1 MIEVR
6 GLQRPD
12 GSQYAQR
19 LVQALQELPGV
30 AWAGVNAPLRRAIIA
45 LEPSAAPTLAELVA
59 VVDRIERDHL
69 EKAGLADTG
78 AAVEA
83 GTVAAPPT
91 DRGRVDQALWALTA
105 NAAGLVLSSAGAA
118 VRLTPIPV
126 ELAALITAVDAQ
138 PRVRQLLEAMV
149 GRPTTDVGLA
159 MLSAAGQGL
168 AGGWFGLAVDAA
180 QRVSALGEAGA
191 THDAWR
197 AREGE
202 LLADAQHVVAEPV
215 VVERPRLLPP
225 GRGGLARHRQPAAG
239 SCAGAGRGAQS
250 GPGGPGSLRHRVDPV
265 GIAQGCGGARLRGA
279 SAAGPGR
286 YGRAGR

>member
-1 MIEVR
+1 VLNLLGAALSLPARVLDVVDRDRVAGRRASLRADRAMIEVR

-45 LEPSAAPTLAELVA
+45 LDPSAAPTLAELVA
-59 VVDRIERDHL
+59 VVEGIERDHL

-78 AAVEA
+78 TAVEA
-83 GTVAAPPT
+83 GAVAAPPT

-118 VRLTPIPV
+118 VRLTPMPV

-138 PRVRQLLEAMV
+138 PRVRQLLEAVV
-149 GRPTTDVGLA
+149 GRPATDVGLA

-191 THDAWR
+191 THAAWR

-202 LLADAQHVVAEPV
+202 LLTDA
-215 VVERPRLLPP
+215 
-225 GRGGLARHRQPAAG
+225 
-239 SCAGAGRGAQS
+239 
-250 GPGGPGSLRHRVDPV
+250 
-265 GIAQGCGGARLRGA
+265 
-279 SAAGPGR
+279 
-286 YGRAGR
+286 